1 MAPLKFP
8 PWTIWLSGPLLL
20 SLAFRPNRPSD
31 WDSLAL
37 APWGAHDPKFPGLAP
52 RATQVPMAAPGE
64 RMDVK
69 EARVEEDDAP
79 TVDPSLHA
87 AALGSRP
94 GVLRV
99 GFLQKEGGNALTR
112 IFTAKRFFVL
122 LGGRL
127 EYYEERRLKIAPSKG
142 DDDIAG
148 IKTNDWNLVVFIRPT
163 KYQDAPGRPGFVLG
177 DVLIGTARCSRCNL
191 SAALADRTTAHTITV
206 LRRKGEVPLGRA
218 LFESVGETRLRITV
232 ATKELV
238 QPPGRP
244 PYLLI
249 APDARS
255 RDAWLQALQ
264 QAAASEKVD
273 TSGGEVPWTTTE
285 EGNGRITPIDST
297 RDDSFV
303 CEHNRKMDWNRPA
316 HRPLRAN
323 TICSTSHTCVCSLR
337 RSASWSR
344 DPDYW
349 PGSRTAWPHCG
360 SSHARSCARAFS
372 CPCRLARRGSTA
384 AAF

>member
-1 MAPLKFP
+1 M
-8 PWTIWLSGPLLL
+8 
-20 SLAFRPNRPSD
+20 
-31 WDSLAL
+31 
-37 APWGAHDPKFPGLAP
+37 
-52 RATQVPMAAPGE
+52 E
-64 RMDVK
+64 DVK
-69 EARVEEDDAP
+69 EADDAP

-99 GFLQKEGGNALTR
+99 GFLHKEGGNALTR

-127 EYYEERRLKIAPSKG
+127 EYYEERRLKIAPSKE

-177 DVLIGTARCSRCNL
+177 DVLIACDGALLEGGNL
-191 SAALADRTTAHTITV
+191 SAALADRTTAHTITL

-249 APDARS
+249 APDQPS
-255 RDAWLQALQ
+255 RDAWLQALTL
-264 QAAASEKVD
+264 AAASEKVD
-273 TSGGEVPWTTTE
+273 TEVPWTTTE
-285 EGNGRITPIDST
+285 E
-297 RDDSFV
+297 
-303 CEHNRKMDWNRPA
+303 EMDE
-316 HRPLRAN
+316 
-323 TICSTSHTCVCSLR
+323 
-337 RSASWSR
+337 
-344 DPDYW
+344 
-349 PGSRTAWPHCG
+349 
-360 SSHARSCARAFS
+360 
-372 CPCRLARRGSTA
+372 
-384 AAF
+384 